1 MSYSIVDTISEKLA
15 PMYRKLND
23 FTISTLLGTECKVL
37 RITKTIADVMGE
49 TQESVAS
56 YVIDNVII
64 KHPYAANV
72 QMFETYN
79 QIQQQI
85 TTGAIDLWDILPIEL
100 KVPLNDG
107 NIETDAIA
115 IKRGDI
121 IVEILKDEN
130 QNKIPLIMECTKL
143 FGSLFVKQVINK
155 KYELT
160 LYRGILSSSIREA
173 VNTFVNEN

>member
-1 MSYSIVDTISEKLA
+1 MAYSIVDTISEKLA
-15 PMYRKLND
+15 PVVRKLND
-23 FTISTLLGTECKVL
+23 FNIKTLLGTECKIL

-56 YVIDNVII
+56 YVLDNVII

-72 QMFETYN
+72 QMFETYDSIN
-79 QIQQQI
+79 QQI
-85 TTGAIDLWDILPIEL
+85 NTGSIDIWDLLPIQL
-100 KVPLNDG
+100 KVTLSG
-107 NIETDAIA
+107 NIDEEAIA

-121 IVEILKDEN
+121 IVEIIKDEN
-130 QNKIPLIMECTKL
+130 GNKIPLIMECTKL

-155 KYELT
+155 QYELT

-173 VNTFVNEN
+173 VNTFVSEN

>member
-1 MSYSIVDTISEKLA
+1 MSRSIVDDLSEKLA
-15 PMYRKLND
+15 PVIRKLND
-23 FTISTLLGTECKVL
+23 LNIKRLLGTKCKIL
-37 RITKTIADVMGE
+37 RITKTVADVMGE
-49 TQESVAS
+49 TQESLAS
-56 YVIDNVII
+56 YVINNVII
-64 KHPYAANV
+64 KHPYASNV

-79 QIQQQI
+79 AIQQQ
-85 TTGAIDLWDILPIEL
+85 TNVGSVDLWDILPISM
-100 KVPLNDG
+100 KIPLEGD
-107 NIETDAIA
+107 IDDESVA

-121 IVEILKDEN
+121 IVEILVDEKG
-130 QNKIPLIMECTKL
+130 NKIPLIMECTKL